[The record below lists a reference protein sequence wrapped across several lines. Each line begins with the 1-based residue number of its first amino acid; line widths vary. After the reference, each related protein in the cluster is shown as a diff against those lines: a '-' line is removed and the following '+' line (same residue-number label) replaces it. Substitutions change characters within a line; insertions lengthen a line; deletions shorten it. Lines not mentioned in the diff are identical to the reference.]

1 MLQLRICLNLQFVRI
16 NVASLEQF
24 SLLKDVFIHILY
36 ALTFLFDSFS
46 TKKEKKKTFLFE
58 THETN
63 PKMSKRSKGSTSFL
77 GVKKAME

>member
-46 TKKEKKKTFLFE
+46 TKKEKKKNIFIWDSWDKPE
-58 THETN
+58 NE
-63 PKMSKRSKGSTSFL
+63 
-77 GVKKAME
+77 